1 MSSADVS
8 LGVLNN
14 RMNELKSKND
24 RLASQNEF
32 WKTEIKS
39 IEIQSI
45 ESEQEL
51 VELRSKA
58 QHASEEMGILSRRRD
73 QIIEERTQARSESQS
88 RRSER
93 ENPCHHRSNRQR
105 HWGCKTCK
113 ELEEALIAQGIEI
126 PSMNSDAPPLA
137 EVERNI
143 SRLERRLDNLGVNM
157 LAIEQYDETA
167 KRIDQLIEDGSTLR
181 KRKNMLVEI
190 VERLESERKRRL
202 LTVFEHINPKFFACL
217 CNTAARRE
225 R

>member
-1 MSSADVS
+1 MDRGRAQIARQQAVNNVSSADVS

-14 RMNELKSKND
+14 RMKELKSKND
-24 RLASQNEF
+24 RLASQNES

-39 IEIQSI
+39 IEIQST

-51 VELRSKA
+51 VDLRSKA

-93 ENPCHHRSNRQR
+93 ERIHVTIEAIDSGIGVAR
-105 HWGCKTCK
+105 HAAK

-143 SRLERRLDNLGVNM
+143 SRLERRLDNLGGAVSYTH
-157 LAIEQYDETA
+157 L
-167 KRIDQLIEDGSTLR
+167 TLPTTYE
-181 KRKNMLVEI
+181 V
-190 VERLESERKRRL
+190 
-202 LTVFEHINPKFFACL
+202 
-217 CNTAARRE
+217 
-225 R
+225 